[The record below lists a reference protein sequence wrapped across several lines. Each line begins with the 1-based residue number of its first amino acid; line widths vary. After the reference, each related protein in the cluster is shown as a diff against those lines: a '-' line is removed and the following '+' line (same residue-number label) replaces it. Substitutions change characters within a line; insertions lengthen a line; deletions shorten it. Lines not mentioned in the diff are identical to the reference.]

1 MNTLTYY
8 LLLILCV
15 GAEVWGQVIG
25 LQDLTYAGAFA
36 ALGVIAVDRL
46 LMRADAYEE
55 FTGAGEEA

>member
-1 MNTLTYY
+1 MNTLAYY

-15 GAEVWGQVIG
+15 GVEIWGQVIG

-46 LMRADAYEE
+46 LLRADRYEE
-55 FTGAGEEA
+55 FAGAGEER

>member
-8 LLLILCV
+8 LLLTLCV
-15 GAEVWGQVIG
+15 GVEIWGQVIG

-46 LMRADAYEE
+46 LMRADACEE
-55 FTGAGEEA
+55 FVGAGEER